1 MVSNISKRNSAYAL
15 TANASRKSL
24 LGDKSLGIEPANHF
38 YGIKY
43 GDKTE

>member
-1 MVSNISKRNSAYAL
+1 MKKVKVSTSNPNCKPPS
-15 TANASRKSL
+15 
-24 LGDKSLGIEPANHF
+24 GDKSLEIEPANHF